1 MKRADHHHGAEKQA
15 SAEND
20 DEEQRDDCHV
30 AELRSCLVR
39 AGDSSLGLESLQFRC
54 RLLNWGQS
62 AFGEFNEKALISS
75 KDDHS
80 HWLFASNAI

>member
-30 AELRSCLVR
+30 PELRACHIR
-39 AGDSSLGLESLQFRC
+39 SSDGSMGLEGLQFRMPHVKGTNC
-54 RLLNWGQS
+54 LRK
-62 AFGEFNEKALISS
+62 FNEKALISS
-75 KDDHS
+75 KGDNS
-80 HWLFASNAI
+80 HWRFASNAI

>member
-30 AELRSCLVR
+30 PELRACVAR
-39 AGDSSLGLESLQFRC
+39 TGNVSLGLEGLQSKC
-54 RLLNWGQS
+54 RLLSWGQVPL
-62 AFGEFNEKALISS
+62 KI
-75 KDDHS
+75 
-80 HWLFASNAI
+80 

>member
-30 AELRSCLVR
+30 PELRACHIR
-39 AGDSSLGLESLQFRC
+39 SSDGSMGLEGLQFRMPLVKRTNC
-54 RLLNWGQS
+54 LRK
-62 AFGEFNEKALISS
+62 FNEKALISS
-75 KDDHS
+75 KGDNS
-80 HWLFASNAI
+80 HWRFASNAI